1 MVTKAVLRSDSA
13 AITLGLNPSRIQP
26 INPTATADGQRF
38 IDDRVEWSIRAC
50 CGLWCCGIWCFGL
63 CCSGGLALNIGSAMG
78 SVVPARNR
86 CRRVD
91 QVVLEGNEHGL
102 GSIPGLKFAEK
113 ACHSMFDRVDG
124 EMQLIG
130 NFLIAESPA

>member
-1 MVTKAVLRSDSA
+1 MVTKAVVRSDSA
-13 AITLGLNPSRIQP
+13 AITLGLKPSRIQP
-26 INPTATADGQRF
+26 INPTATADGQGF

-50 CGLWCCGIWCFGL
+50 CGLWCFEL
-63 CCSGGLALNIGSAMG
+63 CCSGVLALNIGSAIG
-78 SVVPARNR
+78 AVVPAGNR
-86 CRRVD
+86 CRRVN
-91 QVVLEGNEHGL
+91 QVVLEGNEDGL

>member
-1 MVTKAVLRSDSA
+1 MVTKAVVRSDSA
-13 AITLGLNPSRIQP
+13 AITLGPNPSRIQP
-26 INPTATADGQRF
+26 INPTARADGQRF

-50 CGLWCCGIWCFGL
+50 CGLWCFELW
-63 CCSGGLALNIGSAMG
+63 CSGVLALNIGSAIG
-78 SVVPARNR
+78 AVVPAGNR
-86 CRRVD
+86 CRRVN
-91 QVVLEGNEHGL
+91 QVVLEGNEDGL

>member
-1 MVTKAVLRSDSA
+1 MVTKALVHYDSA
-13 AITLGLNPSRIQP
+13 AITLVLNPSRIQP
-26 INPTATADGQRF
+26 INPTETGNGQRF

-50 CGLWCCGIWCFGL
+50 CGLWCCGL

-78 SVVPARNR
+78 SVVSAGNR

-91 QVVLEGNEHGL
+91 QVVLEGNEDGL

>member
-1 MVTKAVLRSDSA
+1 MVTKALVHSDSA
-13 AITLGLNPSRIQP
+13 AITLVLNPSRIQP
-26 INPTATADGQRF
+26 INPTETGNGQRF

-50 CGLWCCGIWCFGL
+50 CGLR
-63 CCSGGLALNIGSAMG
+63 CSGGLALNIGSAMG
-78 SVVPARNR
+78 SVVPAGNR

-91 QVVLEGNEHGL
+91 QVVLEGNEDGL

-113 ACHSMFDRVDG
+113 AFHSMFDRVDG

>member
-1 MVTKAVLRSDSA
+1 MVTKAVVRSDSA
-13 AITLGLNPSRIQP
+13 AITLGLNASRIQP
-26 INPTATADGQRF
+26 INPTATADGQRC

-50 CGLWCCGIWCFGL
+50 CGL

-78 SVVPARNR
+78 SVVPAGNR

-91 QVVLEGNEHGL
+91 QVVLEGNEYGL
-102 GSIPGLKFAEK
+102 GSISGLKFAEK

>member
-1 MVTKAVLRSDSA
+1 MVTKAVVRSDSA
-13 AITLGLNPSRIQP
+13 ATTLGLNPSMIQP
-26 INPTATADGQRF
+26 INPTATADGQGF
-38 IDDRVEWSIRAC
+38 IYDRVEWSIRAC
-50 CGLWCCGIWCFGL
+50 FGLWCCGL

-78 SVVPARNR
+78 SVVPAGNR

-91 QVVLEGNEHGL
+91 QVVLEGNEDGL
-102 GSIPGLKFAEK
+102 GSISGLKFAEK

>member
-1 MVTKAVLRSDSA
+1 MVTKAVVRSDSA
-13 AITLGLNPSRIQP
+13 AITLGLNASRIQP
-26 INPTATADGQRF
+26 INPTETGNGQRF

-50 CGLWCCGIWCFGL
+50 CGLWCFGL

-78 SVVPARNR
+78 SVVPAGNR

-91 QVVLEGNEHGL
+91 QVVLEGNEDGL
-102 GSIPGLKFAEK
+102 GSILGLKFAEK
-113 ACHSMFDRVDG
+113 AFHSMFDRVDG

-130 NFLIAESPA
+130 NFLIAESSA

>member
-1 MVTKAVLRSDSA
+1 MVTKAVVRSDSA
-13 AITLGLNPSRIQP
+13 AITLGLNASSIQP

-50 CGLWCCGIWCFGL
+50 CGLWRCGL

-78 SVVPARNR
+78 SVVPAGNR

-91 QVVLEGNEHGL
+91 QVVLEGNEDGL
-102 GSIPGLKFAEK
+102 GSISGLKFAEK